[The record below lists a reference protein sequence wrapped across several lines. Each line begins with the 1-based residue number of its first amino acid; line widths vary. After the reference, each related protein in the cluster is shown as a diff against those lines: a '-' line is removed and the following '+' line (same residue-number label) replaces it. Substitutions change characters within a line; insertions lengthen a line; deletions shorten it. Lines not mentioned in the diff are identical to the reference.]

1 MTDNQLNDLAM
12 QMVNSMKTMDDFK
25 KIQKLMLQ
33 QFINNSLEAEM
44 SEHLGYDKHQKSE
57 QPNKRNGKMS
67 KTIGTELGD
76 IQVDTPRDRESS
88 FEPQL
93 VKKNQT
99 RITGIDEQIL
109 YFYAKGQSTSEI
121 SETIR
126 DIYGVEVSDSVISR
140 VTDAVMADVVAWQNR
155 PLDPVYPIVYLDC
168 IVVKIRQDN
177 RIINKAIYL
186 ALGVNLQGKKELLG
200 MWLSENP
207 LEHSSRLAL
216 GRSSASLLPRSGAKF
231 WLTVMTQLQ
240 NRGVKDILIA
250 CVDGLKGFTE
260 AINTVY
266 PDTQVQL
273 CVVHMLRYSMKFVP
287 YKDRKAI
294 AYDLKLIYGADTEE
308 LALANLEQF
317 DKTWSDKYPQIAKSW
332 QANWSGLSVFFNY
345 PKDIRKAIYT
355 TNAIESLNS
364 VLRSAVNKRKVFPSD
379 ESAKKVV
386 YLAVLNASKKWT
398 MPIRDWTSALNR
410 FTIEFGNRIEP
421 YL

>member
-1 MTDNQLNDLAM
+1 MASAFNLSVIAYSPVRGIISSYTL
-12 QMVNSMKTMDDFK
+12 S
-25 KIQKLMLQ
+25 
-33 QFINNSLEAEM
+33 
-44 SEHLGYDKHQKSE
+44 
-57 QPNKRNGKMS
+57 GKGS
-67 KTIGTELGD
+67 
-76 IQVDTPRDRESS
+76 
-88 FEPQL
+88 
-93 VKKNQT
+93 KKNQT

-109 YFYAKGQSTSEI
+109 YFYAKGQSTAEI
-121 SETIR
+121 SDTIR

-140 VTDAVMADVVAWQNR
+140 VTDAVLADVVAWQNR

-186 ALGVNLQGKKELLG
+186 ALGVNLQGKKDLLG
-200 MWLSENP
+200 MWLSEN
-207 LEHSSRLAL
+207 E
-216 GRSSASLLPRSGAKF
+216 GAKF

-287 YKDRKAI
+287 YKNRKAI
-294 AYDLKLIYGADTEE
+294 ANDLKLIYGADTEE
-308 LALANLEQF
+308 LAVANLEQF

-379 ESAKKVV
+379 DSSKKVV
-386 YLAVLNASKKWT
+386 YLAMLNASKKWT

-410 FTIEFGNRIEP
+410 FTIEFGDRVEP